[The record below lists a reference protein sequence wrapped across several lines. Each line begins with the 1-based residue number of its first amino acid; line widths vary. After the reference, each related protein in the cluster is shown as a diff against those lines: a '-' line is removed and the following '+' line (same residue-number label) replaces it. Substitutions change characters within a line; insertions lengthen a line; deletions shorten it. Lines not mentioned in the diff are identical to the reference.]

1 MARMGI
7 RDLVGRAMID
17 AEFLAELARN
27 PAAVL
32 DEYDLTPEE
41 RGVIM
46 KALTQLGGAPA
57 RERAQAIQAVMMK
70 RWAT

>member
-1 MARMGI
+1 
-7 RDLVGRAMID
+7 MID
-17 AEFLAELARN
+17 AEFLADLARD

-32 DEYDLTPEE
+32 DDYDLTPEE

-46 KALTQLGGAPA
+46 TAVARLGDAPA
-57 RERAQAIQAVMMK
+57 RERVQAIQAVMMK

>member
-17 AEFLAELARN
+17 AEFLAQLARD

-32 DEYDLTPEE
+32 NDYELTLEE

-46 KALTQLGGAPA
+46 TAVARLGDAPA